1 MIRDVESRNLREMLA
16 EAKDTS
22 ELMVDLAYA
31 ALFFDDP
38 DMADEVEELETKIS
52 ELVHQMRALCIIAVR
67 NPREAEAMSAVLQV
81 ISAVESIGN
90 DAVDIARIVTR
101 RLGIPRQLV
110 LDMSAAEEVSHRV
123 EVAAG
128 SHFANRPLS
137 SFELP
142 TVTGMRVL
150 AVRRGRSW
158 IVDPGGDDILNP
170 GDVLFLRGSPD
181 GIARLRE
188 LAGAPA
194 WRQPQ
199 AEEAGALTDLDRA
212 VDTLIEMKNLSEV
225 AVGLAYSALVFRDR
239 SLAAEVRHLED
250 RLDEMKHRLELWV
263 LRAAGSDDVD
273 LSRLRGL
280 LHLGAAAEDLGDQ
293 AQQMVWLIEKSSDL
307 HPVLHVALG
316 DTDDIVVR
324 IPVGE
329 GAAAGGQPLGD
340 LDLPIEPGFNVL
352 AIERNGRYLY
362 RPRKHVELRV
372 GDRVLASGPEE
383 GRAALAEVFGWRLV
397 NVDDEDL
404 ELEPLGESM
413 ASVDGAG
420 SR

>member
-1 MIRDVESRNLREMLA
+1 MMRSVEPRNLREMLA
-16 EAKDTS
+16 EAKDMS

-38 DMADEVEELETKIS
+38 DMADEVEELEQQIS
-52 ELVHQMRALCIIAVR
+52 ELVHAMRALCIIAVR

-90 DAVDIARIVTR
+90 DAVDIARIVAR

-110 LDMSAAEEVSHRV
+110 VDMSAAEEVSHRV
-123 EVAAG
+123 EVASG

-142 TVTGMRVL
+142 VVTGMRVL

-181 GIARLRE
+181 GIVRLRE
-188 LAGAPA
+188 LAGAPR
-194 WRQPQ
+194 WLQPEP
-199 AEEAGALTDLDRA
+199 EEGAALTDLDRA
-212 VDTLIEMKNLSEV
+212 VDTIVEMKNLSEV
-225 AVGLAYSALVFRDR
+225 AVGLAYSSLVLRDR

-250 RLDEMKHRLELWV
+250 RLDEMKIRLELWV
-263 LRAAGSDDVD
+263 LRAASDDID
-273 LSRLRGL
+273 PSRLRGL

-293 AQQMVWLIEKSSDL
+293 AQQMVWLIEKSTDL
-307 HPVLHVALG
+307 HPVLDVALG
-316 DTDDIVVR
+316 DTDDTVIR
-324 IPVGE
+324 IPVAPNARVTGV
-329 GAAAGGQPLGD
+329 QLGD

-352 AIERNGRYLY
+352 AIERDGRYLY
-362 RPRKHVELRV
+362 RPRKHVALQT
-372 GDRVLASGPEE
+372 GDRVLANGPDE
-383 GRAALAEVFGWRLV
+383 GRAALAEMFGWRLV
-397 NVDDEDL
+397 EDDDDEIV
-404 ELEPLGESM
+404 LEPLT
-413 ASVDGAG
+413 G
-420 SR
+420 SD

>member
-1 MIRDVESRNLREMLA
+1 MMRGVEPRNLREMLA

-31 ALFFDDP
+31 SLFFDDP
-38 DMADEVEELETKIS
+38 DMADEVVGLETQIS

-67 NPREAEAMSAVLQV
+67 NPREGEAMSAVLQV

-90 DAVDIARIVTR
+90 DAVDISRIVSR

-128 SHFANRPLS
+128 SHFANRPLAA
-137 SFELP
+137 FELP
-142 TVTGMRVL
+142 VLTGMRVM

-158 IVDPGGDDILNP
+158 IIDPGGIEILNP

-181 GIARLRE
+181 GIIRLRE
-188 LAGAPA
+188 LAGAPH
-194 WRQPQ
+194 WNPPPP
-199 AEEAGALTDLDRA
+199 EDDGVLTDLDRA
-212 VDTLIEMKNLSEV
+212 VDTIVEMKNLSEV
-225 AVGLAYSALVFRDR
+225 AVGLAYSSLVYRDR

-250 RLDEMKHRLELWV
+250 RLDEMKIRLELWV
-263 LRAAGSDDVD
+263 LRAAGDDID
-273 LSRLRGL
+273 PSRLRGL
-280 LHLGAAAEDLGDQ
+280 LHLAAAAEDLGDQ

-316 DTDDIVVR
+316 DTDDVVLR
-324 IPVGE
+324 MPVAE
-329 GAAAGGQPLGD
+329 SAAAAGRPLGD

-362 RPRKHVELRV
+362 RPRKHVELRA
-372 GDRVLASGPEE
+372 GDQVLADGPEE
-383 GRAALAEVFGWRLV
+383 GRAALAELFGWRLV
-397 NVDDEDL
+397 EGDDDEW
-404 ELEPLGESM
+404 ELEPLSGS
-413 ASVDGAG
+413 AG
-420 SR
+420 

>member
-1 MIRDVESRNLREMLA
+1 MEPRNLREMLA

-31 ALFFDDP
+31 ALFFDDA

-52 ELVHQMRALCIIAVR
+52 ELVHAMRALCIIAVR
-67 NPREAEAMSAVLQV
+67 NPREGEAMSAVLQV

-90 DAVDIARIVTR
+90 DAVDIARIVSR

-110 LDMSAAEEVSHRV
+110 VDMSAADEVSHRV

-142 TVTGMRVL
+142 VLTGMRVL

-158 IVDPGGDDILNP
+158 LVDPGGDDILNP

-181 GIARLRE
+181 GIVRLRE
-188 LAGAPA
+188 LAGAPR
-194 WRQPQ
+194 WVQP
-199 AEEAGALTDLDRA
+199 EPDEGVALTDLDRA
-212 VDTLIEMKNLSEV
+212 VDTIVEMKDLSEV

-250 RLDEMKHRLELWV
+250 RLDEMKIRLELWV
-263 LRAAGSDDVD
+263 LRAAGDDVD
-273 LSRLRGL
+273 PSRLRGL
-280 LHLGAAAEDLGDQ
+280 LHLGAAAEDIGDQ

-307 HPVLHVALG
+307 HPVLEVALG
-316 DTDDIVVR
+316 DTDDIVVQ
-324 IPVGE
+324 IPV
-329 GAAAGGQPLGD
+329 
-340 LDLPIEPGFNVL
+340 
-352 AIERNGRYLY
+352 
-362 RPRKHVELRV
+362 
-372 GDRVLASGPEE
+372 
-383 GRAALAEVFGWRLV
+383 AEQ
-397 NVDDEDL
+397 
-404 ELEPLGESM
+404 
-413 ASVDGAG
+413 ASVVAKTLG
-420 SR
+420 

>member
-1 MIRDVESRNLREMLA
+1 MMRGVESRNLREMLS

-38 DMADEVEELETKIS
+38 DMADEVEQLETQIS
-52 ELVHQMRALCIIAVR
+52 DLVHQMRALCIIAVR

-90 DAVDIARIVTR
+90 DAVDIAKIVSR

-110 LDMSAAEEVSHRV
+110 VDMSSAEEVSHRV

-142 TVTGMRVL
+142 VVTGMRVL

-170 GDVLFLRGSPD
+170 GDVLFLRGAPE
-181 GIARLRE
+181 GIVRLRE
-188 LAGAPA
+188 LAGAPM
-194 WRQPQ
+194 WHSPPS
-199 AEEAGALTDLDRA
+199 EDGDILTDLDRA
-212 VDTLIEMKNLSEV
+212 VDTLVEMKDLSEV

-250 RLDEMKHRLELWV
+250 RLDEMKIRLELWV
-263 LRAAGSDDVD
+263 LRAAGDDVD
-273 LSRLRGL
+273 PSRLRGL

-293 AQQMVWLIEKSSDL
+293 AQQMVWLIERSSDL

-324 IPVGE
+324 MPL
-329 GAAAGGQPLGD
+329 AAGATADGSRLGD
-340 LDLPIEPGFNVL
+340 LDLAIEPGFNVL
-352 AIERNGRYLY
+352 AVERDGRYLY
-362 RPRKHVELRV
+362 RPRRHVELRA
-372 GDRVLASGPEE
+372 GDHVLANGPEE
-383 GRAALAEVFGWRLV
+383 GRAALAEMFGWRLV
-397 NVDDEDL
+397 EGDDDEV
-404 ELEPLGESM
+404 ELEPLLPAPVSAPEN
-413 ASVDGAG
+413 
-420 SR
+420 

>member
-1 MIRDVESRNLREMLA
+1 MMPSVEPRNLREMLA

-31 ALFFDDP
+31 ALFFDDA
-38 DMADEVEELETKIS
+38 DMADEVDGLEQQIS
-52 ELVHQMRALCIIAVR
+52 ELVHLMRALCIVAVR

-81 ISAVESIGN
+81 ISAVEGIGN
-90 DAVDIARIVTR
+90 DAVDIAKIVSR

-110 LDMSAAEEVSHRV
+110 VDMSAAEEVSHRV

-142 TVTGMRVL
+142 VVTGMRVL

-158 IVDPGGDDILNP
+158 IIDPSGDDILNP

-181 GIARLRE
+181 GIVRLRE
-188 LAGAPA
+188 LAGAPR
-194 WRQPQ
+194 WMQPEP
-199 AEEAGALTDLDRA
+199 EEGVALTDLDRA
-212 VDTLIEMKNLSEV
+212 IDTIVEMKDLSEV

-250 RLDEMKHRLELWV
+250 RLDEMKIRLELWV
-263 LRAAGSDDVD
+263 LRAAEDDVD
-273 LSRLRGL
+273 PSRLRGL

-307 HPVLHVALG
+307 HPVLEVALG

-324 IPVGE
+324 MPLAE
-329 GAAAGGQPLGD
+329 GAAATGRTLDD
-340 LDLPIEPGFNVL
+340 LDLAIEPGFNVL
-352 AIERNGRYLY
+352 AIEREGRYLY
-362 RPRKHVELRV
+362 RPRRHVELLV
-372 GDRVLASGPEE
+372 GDRVLATGPEE
-383 GRAALAEVFGWRLV
+383 GQAALAEMFGWRLIEGD
-397 NVDDEDL
+397 DDEL
-404 ELEPLGESM
+404 ELEPL
-413 ASVDGAG
+413 
-420 SR
+420 RP

>member
-1 MIRDVESRNLREMLA
+1 MGSGMMRAVEPRNLREMLA

-38 DMADEVEELETKIS
+38 DMADEVEELESQIS
-52 ELVHQMRALCIIAVR
+52 DLVHQMRALCIIAVR

-90 DAVDIARIVTR
+90 DAVDISHIVSR

-110 LDMSAAEEVSHRV
+110 VDMSAAEEVSHRV
-123 EVAAG
+123 EVARG

-142 TVTGMRVL
+142 VLTGMRIL

-158 IVDPGGDDILNP
+158 LIDPGGDDILNP

-181 GIARLRE
+181 GIERLRE
-188 LAGAPA
+188 LAGAPS
-194 WRQPQ
+194 WRPPQPDDS
-199 AEEAGALTDLDRA
+199 GGLTDLDRA
-212 VDTLIEMKNLSEV
+212 VDTIVEMKDLSEV

-239 SLAAEVRHLED
+239 NLAAEVRHLED
-250 RLDEMKHRLELWV
+250 RLDEMKIRLELWV
-263 LRAAGSDDVD
+263 LRAAGDSVD

-280 LHLGAAAEDLGDQ
+280 LHLAAAAEDLGDQ
-293 AQQMVWLIEKSSDL
+293 AQQMVWLIERSSDL

-316 DTDDIVVR
+316 DTEDIVVQM
-324 IPVGE
+324 PVAD
-329 GAAAGGQPLGD
+329 GARVGGRPLGD

-352 AIERNGRYLY
+352 AIERDGRYLY

-372 GDRVLASGPEE
+372 GDKVLANGPEE
-383 GRAALAEVFGWRLV
+383 GRAALAEMFGWRLV
-397 NVDDEDL
+397 RGDDDEW
-404 ELEPLGESM
+404 ELEALTPSQN
-413 ASVDGAG
+413 
-420 SR
+420 

>member
-1 MIRDVESRNLREMLA
+1 METRNLREMLV

-31 ALFFDDP
+31 ALFFDDA
-38 DMADEVEELETKIS
+38 DMADEVDGLEQQIS
-52 ELVHQMRALCIIAVR
+52 ELVHQMRALSIVAVR

-110 LDMSAAEEVSHRV
+110 LDLMDAEEVSHRV
-123 EVAAG
+123 EVADG
-128 SHFANRPLS
+128 SHFANRPLA

-142 TVTGMRVL
+142 VVTGMRVL
-150 AVRRGRSW
+150 AVRRGRDW
-158 IVDPGGDDILNP
+158 LIDPSGDDIINP

-181 GIARLRE
+181 GIPRLRE
-188 LAGAPA
+188 LAGAPTYH
-194 WRQPQ
+194 PPVV
-199 AEEAGALTDLDRA
+199 EETSALTDLDRA
-212 VDTLIEMKNLSEV
+212 VDTIVEMKNLSEV

-250 RLDEMKHRLELWV
+250 RLDEMKIRLELWV
-263 LRAAGSDDVD
+263 LRAARDDVD
-273 LSRLRGL
+273 PRPLRGL
-280 LHLGAAAEDLGDQ
+280 LHLAAAAEDLGDQ

-316 DTDDIVVR
+316 DTDDVVVR
-324 IPVGE
+324 IPVGA
-329 GAAAGGQPLGD
+329 GAAAVGKALGD

-352 AIERNGRYLY
+352 AIERDGRFLY
-362 RPRKHVELRV
+362 RPRRHVELRV
-372 GDRVLASGPEE
+372 DDGVLASGPEE
-383 GRAALAEVFGWRLV
+383 GRGPLAEVLGWRLV
-397 NVDDEDL
+397 EGDEDDEVV
-404 ELEPLGESM
+404 LEPLT
-413 ASVDGAG
+413 
-420 SR
+420 

>member
-1 MIRDVESRNLREMLA
+1 MIRSVDSRNLREMLA
-16 EAKDTS
+16 DAKDMS

-38 DMADEVEELETKIS
+38 DMADEVEGLERQIS

-81 ISAVESIGN
+81 ISAVEGIGN
-90 DAVDIARIVTR
+90 DAVDIAKIVSR
-101 RLGIPRQLV
+101 RLGIPRQLLV
-110 LDMSAAEEVSHRV
+110 DMSSAEEVSHRV

-137 SFELP
+137 AFELP
-142 TVTGMRVL
+142 VVTGMRVL

-158 IVDPGGDDILNP
+158 IVDPGGDAILNP

-181 GIARLRE
+181 GIVRLRE
-188 LAGAPA
+188 LAGAPM
-194 WRQPQ
+194 WHPPPL
-199 AEEAGALTDLDRA
+199 EETGALTDLDRA

-250 RLDEMKHRLELWV
+250 RLDEMKIRLELWV
-263 LRAAGSDDVD
+263 MRAAGDDVD
-273 LSRLRGL
+273 PSRLRGL

-293 AQQMVWLIEKSSDL
+293 AQQMVWIIEKSNEL

-316 DTDDIVVR
+316 DTDDTVIR
-324 IPVGE
+324 LPI
-329 GAAAGGQPLGD
+329 AAGSQADGRRLGE
-340 LDLPIEPGFNVL
+340 LELPIEPGYNVL
-352 AIERNGRYLY
+352 AVERDGRYLY
-362 RPRKHVELRV
+362 RPRHHVELRA
-372 GDRVLASGPEE
+372 DDLVLANGPEE
-383 GRAALAEVFGWRLV
+383 GQEALAALFGWELLDGDDDAVELV
-397 NVDDEDL
+397 
-404 ELEPLGESM
+404 PLSS
-413 ASVDGAG
+413 AD
-420 SR
+420 R

>member
-1 MIRDVESRNLREMLA
+1 MMRGVESRNLREMLA

-31 ALFFDDP
+31 SLFFDDP
-38 DMADEVEELETKIS
+38 DMADEVDELETQIS

-90 DAVDIARIVTR
+90 DAVDIAKIVSR
-101 RLGIPRQLV
+101 RLGMPRQLLV
-110 LDMSAAEEVSHRV
+110 DMSAAEEVSHRV

-137 SFELP
+137 AFELP
-142 TVTGMRVL
+142 VVTGMRVM

-158 IVDPGGDDILNP
+158 IIDPGGDDILNP
-170 GDVLFLRGSPD
+170 GDVLFLRGSPE
-181 GIARLRE
+181 GISRLRE
-188 LAGAPA
+188 LAGAPMWHA
-194 WRQPQ
+194 PPP
-199 AEEAGALTDLDRA
+199 EDVGALSDLDRA
-212 VDTLIEMKNLSEV
+212 VDTLIEMKDLSEV

-250 RLDEMKHRLELWV
+250 RLDEMKIRLELWV
-263 LRAAGSDDVD
+263 LRAAGDDVD
-273 LSRLRGL
+273 PSRLRGL

-324 IPVGE
+324 MPVAD
-329 GAAAGGQPLGD
+329 GAPADGSRLGQ
-340 LDLPIEPGFNVL
+340 LDLAIEPGFNVL
-352 AIERNGRYLY
+352 ALERNGRYLY
-362 RPRKHVELRV
+362 RPRKHVELRA
-372 GDRVLASGPEE
+372 GDHVLANGPEE
-383 GRAALAEVFGWRLV
+383 GRSALAEMFGWRLV
-397 NVDDEDL
+397 AVDDDEL
-404 ELEPLGESM
+404 ELEPINPS
-413 ASVDGAG
+413 APAPTAD
-420 SR
+420 

>member
-1 MIRDVESRNLREMLA
+1 MMRGVDSRNLREMLA
-16 EAKDTS
+16 EAKDMS

-38 DMADEVEELETKIS
+38 DMADEVEQLETQIS
-52 ELVHQMRALCIIAVR
+52 ELVHHMRALCIIAVR

-90 DAVDIARIVTR
+90 DAVDIAKIVSR

-110 LDMSAAEEVSHRV
+110 VDMSSAEEVSHRV

-142 TVTGMRVL
+142 VVTGMRVL

-170 GDVLFLRGSPD
+170 GDVLFLRGSPE
-181 GIARLRE
+181 GIVRLRE
-188 LAGAPA
+188 LAGAPM
-194 WRQPQ
+194 WHSPPS
-199 AEEAGALTDLDRA
+199 EDGGALTDLDRA
-212 VDTLIEMKNLSEV
+212 VDTLVEMKDLSEV

-250 RLDEMKHRLELWV
+250 RLDEMKIRLELWV
-263 LRAAGSDDVD
+263 LRAAGDDVD
-273 LSRLRGL
+273 PSRLRGL

-293 AQQMVWLIEKSSDL
+293 AQQMVWIIEKSSDL

-316 DTDDIVVR
+316 DTDDTVVR
-324 IPVGE
+324 MPVAE
-329 GAAAGGQPLGD
+329 GAAADGSRLGD
-340 LDLPIEPGFNVL
+340 LDLAIEPGFNVL
-352 AIERNGRYLY
+352 AVERDGRYLY
-362 RPRKHVELRV
+362 RPRKHVELRA
-372 GDRVLASGPEE
+372 GDLVLANGPEE
-383 GRAALAEVFGWRLV
+383 GRGPLAEMFGWRFIEGD
-397 NVDDEDL
+397 DDEV
-404 ELEPLGESM
+404 ELEPLTPPAPGARSSIES
-413 ASVDGAG
+413 
-420 SR
+420 